1 MRYIFDI
8 TTKNYLQFFNR
19 ISKILY
25 SESTGLEKHM
35 LRTIFSKVIDHDR
48 YISRLAFDKDIFTED
63 NLISK
68 YCFFDKDED
77 DNIIKEYRVYIMND
91 IPFKHDKAN
100 VSINMNRAY
109 MKGDISKVYIFI
121 HKRLCSELTSLEE
134 KYNSIKYI
142 FRRNLIYEMLS
153 GICITCGNDYNIMKY
168 IDIVSSVLSG
178 LLVDYHIEDE
188 YISDAINNILSSELL
203 LIKGVS
209 EIRLNLTFADDIF
222 SLINTIF
229 DIKFEKGFSEQ
240 G

>member
-25 SESTGLEKHM
+25 CESTGLEKHM
-35 LRTIFSKVIDHDR
+35 LRTIFSKVMDHDR
-48 YISRLAFDKDIFTED
+48 FISRLTFGKDIFTED

-77 DNIIKEYRVYIMND
+77 DNITKEYRIYIMND

-100 VSINMNRAY
+100 VSVAMNRAY

-121 HKRLCSELTSLEE
+121 HKRLCSELTTLEE

-142 FRRNLIYEMLS
+142 FKRNLIYEMLG
-153 GICITCGNDYNIMKY
+153 GISTCTTDDTIMKY

-178 LLVDYHIEDE
+178 LLIDYNIEDK

-229 DIKFEKGFSEQ
+229 DIKFEKGFNEQ